1 MAHNLT
7 IAAPARPQVPL
18 QQQRALLAR
27 YLKPQRGKVALLAV
41 LLFANIGLQL
51 ARPLIVRTFIDVALA
66 QGPLDSLFNA
76 GLLFLAVALVNQGV
90 AVAETYVAED
100 VGWTATNAMRADLV
114 FHCLHLDMG
123 FHNTRTPGEL
133 IERIDGDVTALA
145 NFFSRFVL
153 LVAGNAVL
161 LAGVLVMLARE
172 DWRVGAVMTL
182 VALGA
187 LWVLARSRNIGVAA
201 TTEERQA
208 SAKLFGFL
216 EERLAGLDDL
226 RANGGSAHTMR
237 RYYEYM
243 RDFFYK
249 WRHAWMLRAI
259 IILIAVALFVAIFI
273 LVLSLGAA
281 LYQAGAVSLGTV
293 YLFSAYV
300 GMLQRPLNQI
310 TEQMQDLQKASASM
324 LRVEELYHIE
334 RQIQDG
340 PGAGL
345 PHGPLA
351 VEFAGV
357 TFGYGDET
365 AIIDGVSFRLAPG
378 EVLGLLGRTGSG
390 KTTLTRLLLR
400 LYDPAAGIVRLGGR
414 DVRDLPVEALRR
426 AIGVV
431 TQDVQLFRATV
442 RDNLTLFD
450 ATIPD
455 EHIVAVL
462 RDLGLGAW
470 FDALPAGLD
479 TELEAGGRSLSAGEA
494 QLLAFTRVFLRDP
507 GLVILD
513 EASSRLDRATEQ
525 LIERA
530 VDKLLAGRTGIII
543 AHRLGTVERADRILI
558 LDDGQ
563 VAEQGERARLAHD
576 PGSRFHH
583 LLRTGL
589 EEVLA

>member
-18 QQQRALLAR
+18 QHQRALLAR
-27 YLKPQRGKVALLAV
+27 YLKPQRGKVALLGA

-172 DWRVGAVMTL
+172 DWRVGAVMTV

-226 RANGGSAHTMR
+226 RANGGGAHTMR

-243 RDFFYK
+243 RDFFHK

-259 IILIAVALFVAIFI
+259 IILIAVVLFVAIFI

-281 LYQAGAVSLGTV
+281 LYQAGTVSLGTV

-340 PGAGL
+340 PGDGL
-345 PHGPLA
+345 PRGALA
-351 VEFAGV
+351 VEFADV

-365 AIIDGVSFRLAPG
+365 PIIDGVCFRLASG

-455 EHIVAVL
+455 DRIVAVL

-470 FDALPAGLD
+470 LDSLPDGLD

-558 LDDGQ
+558 LDGGQ
-563 VAEQGERARLAHD
+563 AAEQGERERLAHD

>member
-7 IAAPARPQVPL
+7 IAAPPRPQVPL

-27 YLKPQRGKVALLAV
+27 YLKPQRGKVALLAA

-76 GLLFLAVALVNQGV
+76 GLLFLVVALVNQGV

-172 DWRVGAVMTL
+172 DGRVGAVMTV

-216 EERLAGLDDL
+216 EERLTGLDDL
-226 RANGGSAHTMR
+226 RANGGGAHTMR

-558 LDDGQ
+558 LDGGQ

>member
-1 MAHNLT
+1 MAQNLT
-7 IAAPARPQVPL
+7 LAAPARSQVPL

-27 YLKPQRGKVALLAV
+27 YLKPQRGKVALLAA

-172 DWRVGAVMTL
+172 DGRVGAIMTV

-208 SAKLFGFL
+208 SARLFGFL

-273 LVLSLGAA
+273 LALSLGAA

-293 YLFSAYV
+293 YLFSAYI

-340 PGAGL
+340 SGAGL
-345 PHGPLA
+345 PGGPLA

-357 TFGYGDET
+357 TFGYGDDT

-400 LYDPAAGIVRLGGR
+400 LYDPAAGLVRVGGR

-450 ATIPD
+450 ASIPD
-455 EHIVAVL
+455 ARIVAVL

-470 FDALPAGLD
+470 FDALPDGLD

-530 VDKLLAGRTGIII
+530 VDKLMAGRTGIII

-558 LDDGQ
+558 LDGGR
-563 VAEQGERARLAHD
+563 VAEQGDRARLAHD

>member
-1 MAHNLT
+1 MAQNLT
-7 IAAPARPQVPL
+7 LPAPARTQVPL

-27 YLKPQRGKVALLAV
+27 YLKPQRAKVTLLAA

-100 VGWTATNAMRADLV
+100 VGWIATNAMRADLV
-114 FHCLHLDMG
+114 FHYLHLDMG

-153 LVAGNAVL
+153 LVVGNAVL

-172 DWRVGAVMTL
+172 DGRVGAVMTV

-226 RANGGSAHTMR
+226 RANGGAAHTMR

-259 IILIAVALFVAIFI
+259 IILIAIALFIAIFI
-273 LVLSLGAA
+273 LAISLGAA
-281 LYQAGAVSLGTV
+281 LYQAGAVSIGTV

-340 PGAGL
+340 PGAAL
-345 PHGPLA
+345 PRGPLA
-351 VEFAGV
+351 VEFADV
-357 TFGYGDET
+357 SFGYGDET

-400 LYDPAAGIVRLGGR
+400 LYDPAAGIVRIGGR
-414 DVRDLPVEALRR
+414 DVRDLPVAALRG

-450 ATIPD
+450 ASIPD
-455 EHIVAVL
+455 ERIVTVL
-462 RDLGLGAW
+462 GDLGLGTW
-470 FDALPAGLD
+470 LESLPDGLD

-525 LIERA
+525 RIERA

-543 AHRLGTVERADRILI
+543 AHRLGTVERADSILI
-558 LDDGQ
+558 LDGGR
-563 VAEQGERARLAHD
+563 VAEQGARARLAHD
-576 PGSRFHH
+576 PATRFHH